1 MDNEKQGNRGAIN
14 IALVTVVKYSV
25 VPVLVA
31 ALSVLLA
38 YLMMLWI
45 VSLYFPFFRNSGK
58 ASLLGH
64 ILEKKHKETK
74 KGSSHFWRAWS
85 KSKGLGQAPAHA
97 T

>member
-38 YLMMLWI
+38 YLMML
-45 VSLYFPFFRNSGK
+45 
-58 ASLLGH
+58 
-64 ILEKKHKETK
+64 
-74 KGSSHFWRAWS
+74 
-85 KSKGLGQAPAHA
+85 
-97 T
+97 